1 MKTEEALTKARQAM
15 VAEQI
20 VARGIKDPRVLDC
33 LRKIP
38 RHRFIEPGLW
48 GEAYS
53 DHPIPIGF
61 NQTISQPYIVAFMT
75 EKLKLR
81 AEDRV
86 LEIGTGCGY
95 QTAVLASLCRDVS
108 TIEIVPELLA
118 RARSTLQQLGI
129 HNVRFH
135 SGDGSLGWPE
145 GGKFD
150 AILCAAAPKTIP
162 ETLTAQLADGGR
174 MILPV
179 GEESQNLVYIESVNG
194 RQNPQVLLPVR
205 FVPMI

>member
-1 MKTEEALTKARQAM
+1 MQTEEALARARHAM

-20 VARGIKDPRVLDC
+20 VARGIKEPRLLEC
-33 LRKIP
+33 LRTIP

-48 GEAYS
+48 ADAYS

-75 EKLKLR
+75 EKLKLH

-95 QTAVLASLCRDVS
+95 QTAVLASLSREVS

-118 RARSTLQQLGI
+118 RARAALQQLGI

-135 SGDGSLGWPE
+135 SGNGSLGWPE

-150 AILCAAAPKTIP
+150 AILCAAAPKVIP
-162 ETLTAQLADGGR
+162 EALTAQLADGGR

-179 GEESQNLVYIESVNG
+179 GEESQRLIYIESVG
-194 RQNPQVLLPVR
+194 GKQTSRVLLPVR